1 MNITDNL
8 SLILQVISVE
18 ALMKDFKNFDLMSEL
33 QTQDEKYL
41 KQIIRQNN
49 EIIGLIK
56 EGRDNGGRE
65 TNEKDRRVNK

>member
-41 KQIIRQNN
+41 R
-49 EIIGLIK
+49 K
-56 EGRDNGGRE
+56 E
-65 TNEKDRRVNK
+65 